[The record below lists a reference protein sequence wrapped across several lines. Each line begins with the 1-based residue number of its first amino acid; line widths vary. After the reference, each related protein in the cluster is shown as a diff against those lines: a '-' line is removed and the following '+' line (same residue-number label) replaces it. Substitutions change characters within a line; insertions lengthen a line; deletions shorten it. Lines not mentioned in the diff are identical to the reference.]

1 MPIRKESAA
10 DFARLLEVS
19 RSAAALSGA
28 GCSTNAGLADFRG
41 AKGLYN
47 SGKYDPQK
55 LFDMD
60 EFLKEPGYFYDFARD
75 FIQQFK
81 KIKPTFTHRFF
92 SALEK
97 TGKLKGIITQNIDAL
112 HQKAGSVNVVE
123 LHGSFWTSRCMSCAR
138 EYSYSEMEPKIL
150 SAEVPRCGCGVVI
163 KPDIVFY
170 GEGVK
175 RLGESVKLACESDL
189 FIIIGSSLEV
199 YPAAAIPDSAYGKI
213 VLVNKGPVNIK
224 ADRLSLDV
232 SDDLDD
238 FFMAVADELGIS
250 IQ

>member
-1 MPIRKESAA
+1 MQSIKESAA
-10 DFARLLEVS
+10 EFARLLENS
-19 RSAAALSGA
+19 HSAAALSGA

-41 AKGLYN
+41 PGGLYN

-55 LFDMD
+55 IFDID
-60 EFLKEPGYFYDFARD
+60 EFIKEPAYFYDFARH
-75 FIQQFK
+75 FIEKLK
-81 KIKPTFTHRFF
+81 KVKPTFTHYFF
-92 SALEK
+92 SELEK
-97 TGKLKGIITQNIDAL
+97 KGKLKGIITQNIDAL
-112 HQKAGSVNVVE
+112 HQMAGSENVVE
-123 LHGSFWTSRCMSCAR
+123 LHGSFWTSRCMACAR

-199 YPAAAIPDSAYGKI
+199 YPAAAIPDSAFGKI
-213 VLVNKGPVNIK
+213 ALVNKGHVNIK
-224 ADRLSLDV
+224 PERVSLNV
-232 SDDLDD
+232 SDDLDG
-238 FFMAVADELGIS
+238 FFRAVADKL
-250 IQ
+250 Q